1 MATVSSVPDAP
12 RIHPLTQ
19 RSMEVEDEAPSG
31 DVAPWEAPPAPV
43 PEDATPVPLLRG
55 TPTPPLDLPLP
66 VLVLTE
72 QARRVPEAERP
83 LVAARLNLQLSRMAR
98 TGGDRL
104 VADTFLR
111 LLESGRLSGLVDAKG
126 RTCRAAAV
134 EALLSLGF
142 PYALEV
148 QPEDLAHLRANT
160 LQRKTHRLKPGACVA
175 VLVGGIGAQVVH
187 EALFRQGDASLL
199 TSQVGLSLLA
209 MAALWLAPPR
219 TPVYRVGLLML
230 TLVSLAGAVST
241 VLGVA
246 DMGLW
251 VGLAGLVAAFLAAL
265 REG

>member
-1 MATVSSVPDAP
+1 MPDAP
-12 RIHPLTQ
+12 RIRPPTQ
-19 RSMEVEDEAPSG
+19 RPMEGEDEAPPG
-31 DVAPWEAPPAPV
+31 EVAPWEAPPEPV
-43 PEDATPVPLLRG
+43 SLEATPVLLLRG

-83 LVAARLNLQLSRMAR
+83 LVAARLNLQLARMAR

-111 LLESGRLSGLVDAKG
+111 LLESGRLTGLVDAKG

-148 QPEDLAHLRANT
+148 QPEDLEHLRANT
-160 LQRKTHRLKPGACVA
+160 QQRKAQRLKPGTCMA

-187 EALFRQGDASLL
+187 EALFPKGDASLL
-199 TSQVGLSLLA
+199 TSQLGLSLLA
-209 MAALWLAPPR
+209 VAALWLAPPR
-219 TPVYRVGLLML
+219 TPVYRVGMVML
-230 TLVSLAGAVST
+230 TLVSLAGAVLA
-241 VLGVA
+241 VLGLA
-246 DMGLW
+246 HTGLW

>member
-1 MATVSSVPDAP
+1 MATVSSVSDAP
-12 RIHPLTQ
+12 RIHPPTPRAL
-19 RSMEVEDEAPSG
+19 EVEDAPPPR
-31 DVAPWEAPPAPV
+31 DVAPWEAPPEPV
-43 PEDATPVPLLRG
+43 PPHAARAPRLPG
-55 TPTPPLDLPLP
+55 APTPPLDLPLP

-72 QARRVPEAERP
+72 QAPRVPEAERP

-111 LLESGRLSGLVDAKG
+111 LLESGRLAGLVDAQG

-148 QPEDLAHLRANT
+148 QPEDLEHLRANT
-160 LQRKTHRLKPGACVA
+160 LQRKTQRLKPGAFMA

-187 EALFRQGDASLL
+187 EALFPKGDASLL

-219 TPVYRVGLLML
+219 TPVYRVGMLLL
-230 TLVSLAGAVST
+230 TLVSLAGAVLA

-246 DMGLW
+246 HTGLW
-251 VGLAGLVAAFLAAL
+251 VGLAGLVAALLAAL

>member
-1 MATVSSVPDAP
+1 MPDAP
-12 RIHPLTQ
+12 RIHPPAP
-19 RSMEVEDEAPSG
+19 RSLEDEDEAPPG
-31 DVAPWEAPPAPV
+31 DVAYWEAPP
-43 PEDATPVPLLRG
+43 EPVPLNATPAPRPRG
-55 TPTPPLDLPLP
+55 APTPPLDLPLP
-66 VLVLTE
+66 VLVLSE

-111 LLESGRLSGLVDAKG
+111 LLESGRLTGLVDAKG

-148 QPEDLAHLRANT
+148 LPEDLEHLRANT
-160 LQRKTHRLKPGACVA
+160 RQWKTQRLTPGTCMA

-187 EALFRQGDASLL
+187 EALFPQGDASLL

-209 MAALWLAPPR
+209 MTALWLAPPQ
-219 TPVYRVGLLML
+219 TPVYRVGMVLL
-230 TLVSLAGAVST
+230 TLVSLVAAVVA

-246 DMGLW
+246 HTGLW